1 MMNTINK
8 KKIMIVDDHPIM
20 RAGIAQIIEQ
30 QTDLTVS
37 TEVNSAREALNKLK
51 EDIPDMAIID
61 LSLKEISGIELIKE
75 IRVKYGNIP
84 ILVLSMH
91 SETIYAERVLRA
103 GAKGYIMKH
112 EPSEKLLKAIRKV
125 LKGKTYL
132 SEAMSEI
139 MLDRMS
145 GTVSPDSDKNLTDNL
160 SDRELEVFKFIGEGF
175 KPHQIAEKLFL
186 SVKTIET
193 YYARLKQK
201 FNIKT
206 ASELRKIAISW
217 YQKQ

>member
-1 MMNTINK
+1 MNSENI

-30 QTDLTVS
+30 QDDLTVS
-37 TEVNSAREALNKLK
+37 SEVSSAREALNELK
-51 EDIPDMAIID
+51 KEIPDLAIID

-75 IRVKYGNIP
+75 IKGKYGNIP

-112 EPSEKLLKAIRKV
+112 ESSEKLLIAIRKV

-132 SEAMSEI
+132 SEVMSEI
-139 MLDRMS
+139 MLDKMS
-145 GTVSPDSDKNLTDNL
+145 GSVLKNTEKNLIDNL
-160 SDRELEVFKFIGEGF
+160 SDRELEVFKLIGEGL

-201 FNIKT
+201 FNFKS
-206 ASELRKIAISW
+206 ASELRKTAISW
-217 YQKQ
+217 FQKQ